1 MFKPQNDL
9 FKEFLGADRAHTA
22 ARERMNR
29 ALEKLFKDYV
39 LRLKDYIND
48 SKNFSDLETFDLAAA
63 TVTID
68 KLSDILRDAGL
79 EDVIST
85 YLNQFPDLTK
95 ATLKYFKQFNQANM
109 AGIDRQMLGTL
120 ITFTERTLRQEI
132 ERKYLAP
139 VQQAVMEAA
148 LGRAGFD
155 DAISSVLGRA
165 DSITYQNVEN
175 YAANSYL
182 VFQRTVTA
190 EKAEALGMDVYL
202 YLGPDD
208 ARTSE
213 QCQEILSGGE
223 HGVPNLYL
231 RDEISA
237 DMADGLT
244 GDPFTN
250 GGHFNCRHRFGPTT
264 RERAREQYGA
274 DV

>member
-9 FKEFLGADRAHTA
+9 FKEFLGADQAHTA
-22 ARERMNR
+22 ARARMNR

-48 SKNFSDLETFDLAAA
+48 SGNFSDLETFDLAAA

-68 KLSDILRDAGL
+68 KLSDILRDAGM
-79 EDVIST
+79 EDVIAT

-208 ARTSE
+208 DRTSE

-250 GGHFNCRHRFGPTT
+250 GGHFNCRHRFLPTT